1 MGARMHSEI
10 EIAADDPAKM
20 RDAFAWRRSP
30 HLEPIAKSIEGWD
43 TSR

>member
-20 RDAFAWRRSP
+20 RDAFCLEAVTSP
-30 HLEPIAKSIEGWD
+30 
-43 TSR
+43 